1 MANKSLE
8 NRFNSDGSRL
18 GVPVSP
24 SDPQGIASALDRS
37 TMHDQYSYDGNPNS
51 SEVTP
56 RRGNT
61 GNGET
66 PLPSSTKLQ
75 AFNGPKNDV
84 ASGAGFN
91 QYNSETTYDDYILD
105 QGSTK

>member
-18 GVPVSP
+18 GYPISP
-24 SDPQGIASALDRS
+24 SDPQGIASALDGS

-51 SEVTP
+51 SDVTP
-56 RRGNT
+56 RRGT
-61 GNGET
+61 T